1 MSGPLLAGLAAGA
14 LWGVVFV
21 APKVL
26 EGFAPFEIALGRY
39 AAYGAVCAVI
49 AAATWPTFRRVLTW
63 RNVAMAVLL
72 AALSNSVYYALV
84 VLAVRDAGVAPTS
97 LAIGTIPLWLAM
109 LGRFE
114 AHVPQPPR
122 MRLVAPLVLIGAGIG
137 LINVDAF
144 ARLETGEHFV
154 RGASAALAALVCWTA
169 YPILNA
175 RFLKRHR
182 GIPNVA
188 WTNLLGLAT
197 VLGLLPVLPFVA
209 APDAALAERDGMAF
223 VLWCAV
229 MGFGSSWLATWLWN
243 HASSQLPVSL
253 AGQLIVSETLFALA
267 YGFALDARWP
277 SVAELAAIAAFTAG
291 IVLAVRAF
299 IELYVTS

>member
-21 APKVL
+21 VPKLL
-26 EGFAPFEIALGRY
+26 EGFAPFEITLGRY
-39 AAYGAVCAVI
+39 AAYGAVCAAM

-84 VLAVRDAGVAPTS
+84 VVAVRDAGVAPTS

-122 MRLVAPLVLIGAGIG
+122 MRLVAPLVLIAAGIG
-137 LINVDAF
+137 LINADTF
-144 ARLETGEHFV
+144 ARLETGEHFA
-154 RGASAALAALVCWTA
+154 RGALAALAALACWTA

-182 GIPNVA
+182 DIPNVA

-209 APDAALAERDGMAF
+209 APDAAAVGGRDWAPF

-243 HASSQLPVSL
+243 HASSRLPVSL

-277 SVAELAAIAAFTAG
+277 SATELAAIAAFTAG

-299 IELYVTS
+299 R